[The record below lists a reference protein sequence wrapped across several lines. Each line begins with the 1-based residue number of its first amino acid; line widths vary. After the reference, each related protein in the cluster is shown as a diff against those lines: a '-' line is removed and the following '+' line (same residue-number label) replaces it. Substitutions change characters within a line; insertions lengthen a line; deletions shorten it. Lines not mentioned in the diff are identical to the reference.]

1 MTFFVYISDA
11 CAVDA
16 QQFGV
21 TDHLAELALTIE
33 RDQAFWQLEAFEYP
47 FWVKKRLGN
56 RHTRLICRLESHH
69 VGATLHHVLVCLR
82 ILQRGGRE
90 YEQLFTNIK
99 KYGEDLYR
107 QIDPAKVVAVLQQ
120 RCQDD
125 HLTALPVPSTE
136 ENQFIYAVR
145 SQYQHTELHHQRDMM
160 YDSWSWVEQSATRF
174 EESMLHEIADR
185 LQQQLPELA
194 TAAQADDQSVLAYTL
209 GEYVGYRVLLL
220 WFAQHQ
226 LSYLTL
232 EAINPQ
238 DNLPLS
244 ERHWSVE
251 QLRAAAD
258 TASFEQFQQQIS
270 RTARRVY
277 PQLVGWNAHDWLTL
291 QHDQVANLALSPEEA
306 EILNVTQ
313 QQERPFPLFINGRA
327 GSGKSTILQCLFA
340 DYLHYALQNNTQ
352 SHPIYF
358 SCNQQLAD
366 RAAEMVWQIVQH
378 SCRYTDHHVAAIG
391 SLNLHQMRQYCVEF
405 RQFLYQQLSEAQRQR
420 FAVGRLIEYGRFRQL
435 WDDKFSRLRDAQ
447 QRYPASLCWHV
458 IRCYIKG
465 SDAGDYLEPEDYA
478 ELGQDLRH
486 VPQELFELIY
496 QKVWLGWYQPLCKQH
511 QYWDD
516 QDLVRE
522 LLQTE
527 RLQPQFPAIFC
538 DESQDFTR
546 LELQAILRLNLFSGR
561 SIETHNIQRIPL
573 VFAGDQFQ
581 TLNPTGFRWESV
593 KAQVVEQFIF
603 ALDPAHQTRLSEI
616 SYRELTYNFR
626 CSHAIAYFSNII
638 HGLRAKLFGLK
649 QLQPQRS
656 WHSHDGCRDVVFVDM
671 DDPSL
676 YLSLASQYDLV
687 FVVPCVDGAELD
699 YIRADPV
706 LSVLIQIREQ
716 GGTSIP
722 VLSVNRAKGLE
733 FSRVVMY
740 GFAQDCPKE
749 LQLDQ
754 NHTWSDGQKIHVE
767 YYLNR
772 LYVAATRARSQL
784 LLLDRATDYQDFWS
798 AFAHPLDAPLQ
809 LDQLQTEQADWVT
822 HLGTLRRAELDDLT
836 PDADQ
841 IRTMQK
847 NAEQMQQQG
856 WEQRDA
862 YFLQQAA
869 NLYQQLGIGYESKQ
883 QQCLAQVDYLEQ
895 RFADAAVRFLQ
906 VEQPLWAFESYW
918 RAQDWAQAY
927 QMLQQQSLATTVRA
941 EREFLAL
948 SQRDHVSPQAYI
960 NAAHALVLHL
970 QSAQQAATTLLA
982 EDLPNQTAWQQVVM
996 HVLERLPMDAAGA
1009 IWREVYQVSQA
1020 LNQQANF
1027 AGQIAPSYLAEF
1039 AYLADQMADA
1049 CQHWEAARAE
1059 LKIQPPTPRYEHAI
1073 IASRAFPDNLDALLK
1088 LQEYP
1093 QLYQA
1098 MLTHA
1103 DPNTLNS
1110 KVWSSVVDALQQ
1122 HDPVKLKQVLGQQL
1136 PLLTDMPLFDLL
1148 STKLQALPMLNT
1160 LSKQIHKLKL
1170 LRACTEGHWAMVQ
1183 AALDQLLPTHQQLR
1197 SPSDLQ
1203 TLLNL
1208 PNPNKK
1214 QQKQLQFN
1222 PDPKLVLILQGL
1234 ARSEPYSKMVIDDH
1248 LSNTAQGIMDTLK
1261 AMFQQTIPNPYPP
1274 VRRQAYAKHIKV
1286 WRTQFEQVRLLGSV
1300 LERSNNFI
1308 EALSFY
1314 EQLEKTDPEYAQQR
1328 WLACKLRQAEHSYRM
1343 RDDFLRKADDAV
1355 DHQKKQDYE
1364 RRALEVEQRAEQ
1376 HMKSARE
1383 QRKKLNFAAHD
1394 SLPEYPEM
1402 TTLSS
1407 LIQDVL
1413 NIQPTLPKPVTH
1425 AVTNAVTSAD
1435 QLTADAVEAV
1445 TLAASAHLM
1454 PDPSI
1459 TEASVDASV
1468 QTEGVD
1474 VLANTDVKTESE
1486 AEVQAVDQ
1494 TAITQTPTPDL
1505 SIIQTNTAADID
1517 ESVDAEPVDI
1527 ATQTPNVV
1535 VADLVTTTDMEV
1547 SAPVALVDSMV
1558 EAEAVPEADGQ
1569 TVTATATKTAT
1580 THALIPDVMFTDTAA
1595 DTDVLVQ
1602 PTPAAQ
1608 DMVLVATSGTPR
1620 ISKQYEPTS
1629 STAPED
1635 TAIPAPTSTALP
1647 KLHQP
1652 AKLPKTEL
1660 VWGDYRL
1667 TFMRVQQRLNI
1678 EHQLTGEFCSVFVQ
1692 QARVSGDW
1700 ALQPLAADTTDGYQL
1715 LGTPFVLYLPTALRT
1730 YCVVEVAAHG
1740 LQLVLR

>member
-1 MTFFVYISDA
+1 MTFFVYISDT
-11 CAVDA
+11 CAADA
-16 QQFGV
+16 KQFGV
-21 TDHLAELALTIE
+21 TDYLADLALTIE

-82 ILQRGGRE
+82 ILQRGGRD
-90 YEQLFTNIK
+90 YEQLFMNIK

-107 QIDPAKVVAVLQQ
+107 QINPANVVAALQQ
-120 RCQDD
+120 RCQDNR
-125 HLTALPVPSTE
+125 LTALPVPSTE
-136 ENQFIYAVR
+136 ENEFIYAVR

-160 YDSWSWVEQSATRF
+160 YDSWSWVEQSSTRF
-174 EESMLHEIADR
+174 EEAMLHEIADR
-185 LQQQLPELA
+185 LQQKLPELP
-194 TAAQADDQSVLAYTL
+194 TAAQAGDQSVLDYTL

-251 QLRAAAD
+251 QLRTAAD

-277 PQLVGWNAHDWLTL
+277 PQLVAWNAHDWLTL

-306 EILNVTQ
+306 EVLNVTQ

-340 DYLHYALQNNTQ
+340 DYLHYALQNQTQ

-366 RAAEMVWQIVQH
+366 RAAEMVWQVVQH
-378 SCRYTDHHVAAIG
+378 SCRYTAHTGAVENPLAQ
-391 SLNLHQMRQYCVEF
+391 LNLHQMRQYCVEF
-405 RQFLYQQLSEAQRQR
+405 RQFLYQQLNESQRQR
-420 FAVGRLIEYGRFRQL
+420 FTVGRLIEYGRFRQL
-435 WDDKFSRLRDAQ
+435 WEEKFGRQRDAQ

-465 SDAGDYLEPEDYA
+465 SHADDYLEPEEYA
-478 ELGQDLRH
+478 ELGEDLRH
-486 VPQELFELIY
+486 VPQELFELIH
-496 QKVWLGWYQPLCKQH
+496 QKVWIGWYQPLCKQH

-522 LLQTE
+522 LLQTQ

-546 LELQAILRLNLFSGR
+546 LELQAILRLNLFTGR
-561 SIETHNIQRIPL
+561 SIESHNIQRIPL

-740 GFAQDCPKE
+740 GFAQDCPNE
-749 LQLDQ
+749 LQLDRD
-754 NHTWSDGQKIHVE
+754 NVWSDGQKIHVE

-809 LDQLQTEQADWVT
+809 LDQLQTEQADWAT

-862 YFLQQAA
+862 YFLQQAS
-869 NLYQQLGIGYESKQ
+869 NLYQQLGIGYEAKQ

-895 RFADAAVRFLQ
+895 RFANAAVRFLQ
-906 VEQPLWAFESYW
+906 VQQPLWAFESYW

-927 QMLQQQSLATTVRA
+927 AVLQQQPLVASVRA

-948 SQRDHVSPQAYI
+948 SQRDNVSPQAYV
-960 NAAHALVLHL
+960 NAAQALVLHL
-970 QSAQQAATTLLA
+970 QSTQQTTTASLV
-982 EDLPNQTAWQQVVM
+982 EDLPNQAAWQQLVM
-996 HVLERLPMDAAGA
+996 QVLERLPMDAAGVV
-1009 IWREVYQVSQA
+1009 WREVYRISHV
-1020 LNQQANF
+1020 LNQQSYF
-1027 AGQIAPSYLAEF
+1027 VGQIAPSYLAEF
-1039 AYLADQMADA
+1039 AYLGDQMAEA

-1059 LKIQPPTPRYEHAI
+1059 FKIQPPTPRYEQAV

-1093 QLYQA
+1093 QLYQS
-1098 MLTHA
+1098 MLAHA

-1122 HDPVKLKQVLGQQL
+1122 HDPVKLKHVLAQHL
-1136 PLLTDMPLFDLL
+1136 PLLTDLSLFDAL
-1148 STKLQALPMLNT
+1148 STKLQAMPMLDT

-1170 LRACTEGHWAMVQ
+1170 LRACTEGHWILVQ
-1183 AALDQLLPTHQQLR
+1183 EALNQLLPTHQQLR
-1197 SPSDLQ
+1197 SPSDMQ
-1203 TLLNL
+1203 ALLNL

-1222 PDPKLVLILQGL
+1222 PDPKLLLILQGL
-1234 ARSEPYSKMVIDDH
+1234 ARSEPYSNMVLEDR
-1248 LSNTAQGIMDTLK
+1248 LSHAAQGIMDALK
-1261 AMFQQTIPNPYPP
+1261 TMFQQTIPNPHPP
-1274 VRRQAYAKHIKV
+1274 ARRQAYAKHIKV
-1286 WRTQFEQVRLLGSV
+1286 WRTQFAQAQLLGTV

-1314 EQLEKTDPEYAQQR
+1314 EQLEKTDPVYAQQR
-1328 WLACKLRQAEHSYRM
+1328 WLACKLRQAEHFYRM

-1355 DHQKKQDYE
+1355 DREKTQEYE
-1364 RRALEVEQRAEQ
+1364 HRAQEVEERAEQ

-1383 QRKKLNFAAHD
+1383 QRKKLNFSAHD
-1394 SLPEYPEM
+1394 TLPEYPELS
-1402 TTLSS
+1402 TLSS
-1407 LIQDVL
+1407 LIQGVL
-1413 NIQPTLPKPVTH
+1413 NIHPTLPQPVT
-1425 AVTNAVTSAD
+1425 AAAQITPEI
-1435 QLTADAVEAV
+1435 VEMEV
-1445 TLAASAHLM
+1445 I
-1454 PDPSI
+1454 P
-1459 TEASVDASV
+1459 TEA
-1468 QTEGVD
+1468 T
-1474 VLANTDVKTESE
+1474 L
-1486 AEVQAVDQ
+1486 
-1494 TAITQTPTPDL
+1494 TPDL
-1505 SIIQTNTAADID
+1505 SGTDLVTAPVDEPAPTEPTDIATDTVTDTASETVTTQILIPEVSTADPVIAAPSDEIVHAEPTDTVTEIAMVQTVLPDEPITDPVTA
-1517 ESVDAEPVDI
+1517 ESVDEP
-1527 ATQTPNVV
+1527 AY
-1535 VADLVTTTDMEV
+1535 A
-1547 SAPVALVDSMV
+1547 
-1558 EAEAVPEADGQ
+1558 
-1569 TVTATATKTAT
+1569 KTADAATETMLAET
-1580 THALIPDVMFTDTAA
+1580 TITACELHPLKILEAAAISAHA
-1595 DTDVLVQ
+1595 
-1602 PTPAAQ
+1602 
-1608 DMVLVATSGTPR
+1608 
-1620 ISKQYEPTS
+1620 
-1629 STAPED
+1629 
-1635 TAIPAPTSTALP
+1635 STALP
-1647 KLHQP
+1647 ELHEP

-1660 VWGDYRL
+1660 VWSDYRL
-1667 TFMRVQQRLNI
+1667 TFMRAQQRLNI
-1678 EHQLTGEFCSVFVQ
+1678 EHQLTGEFASVFVQ

-1700 ALQPLAADTTDGYQL
+1700 ALQPLAADTADGYQL
-1715 LGTPFVLYLPTALRT
+1715 LGTPFVLYLPTALRP